1 METAFSSI
9 VDCEMVG
16 LASEQQAGASVEME
30 SKEPTAR
37 QVGMSKLLTMAQTM
51 FEETANMTTKIVGKE
66 KLNQQESEL
75 LREIGNTTFLTLQQ
89 TVVGSLGK
97 RLSKSQST
105 INDVIELK
113 YPLQI
118 TVADLRKAEKRNKNE
133 VKRLKRK
140 ASVKDS
146 ETSE

>member
-1 METAFSSI
+1 MFSSI
-9 VDCEMVG
+9 VDRKMVG
-16 LASEQQAGASVEME
+16 LTSEPQPGASVEME

>member
-1 METAFSSI
+1 
-9 VDCEMVG
+9 
-16 LASEQQAGASVEME
+16 
-30 SKEPTAR
+30 
-37 QVGMSKLLTMAQTM
+37 M

>member
-1 METAFSSI
+1 
-9 VDCEMVG
+9 MVG
-16 LASEQQAGASVEME
+16 LTSEQQAGASVEME
-30 SKEPTAR
+30 TKEPSAR
-37 QVGMSKLLTMAQTM
+37 QIGMSKLVTMARTM
-51 FEETANMTTKIVGKE
+51 FEETANMTIEIVGKE
-66 KLNQQESEL
+66 RLNPQETEL
-75 LREIGNTTFLTLQQ
+75 LKETGNLMFLTLQQ

-97 RLSKSQST
+97 KLSKSQTT

-118 TVADLRKAEKRNKNE
+118 TVADLRKAEKRQKNE

-140 ASVKDS
+140 TSVKDN

>member
-1 METAFSSI
+1 
-9 VDCEMVG
+9 
-16 LASEQQAGASVEME
+16 ME

>member
-1 METAFSSI
+1 
-9 VDCEMVG
+9 
-16 LASEQQAGASVEME
+16 
-30 SKEPTAR
+30 
-37 QVGMSKLLTMAQTM
+37 MSKLLTMAKTM
-51 FEETANMTTKIVGKE
+51 FAETANMTTEIVGNE
-66 KLNQQESEL
+66 KLNPQENEL
-75 LREIGNTTFLTLQQ
+75 LREIGNTMFLTLQQ

-118 TVADLRKAEKRNKNE
+118 TVADLRKVEKRQKNE
-133 VKRLKRK
+133 VKRLKK
-140 ASVKDS
+140 KTSIKES

>member
-1 METAFSSI
+1 
-9 VDCEMVG
+9 
-16 LASEQQAGASVEME
+16 ME

-140 ASVKDS
+140 ASVKDN

>member
-1 METAFSSI
+1 
-9 VDCEMVG
+9 
-16 LASEQQAGASVEME
+16 
-30 SKEPTAR
+30 
-37 QVGMSKLLTMAQTM
+37 
-51 FEETANMTTKIVGKE
+51 MTTKIVGKE